1 VTSTATAPRATADI
15 HFETIGRFV
24 ESRSAILC
32 PPDKRYLFEARLRPV
47 MRDHGISDMAELAMR
62 LKGAGS
68 LALGEAVVEAMTTNE
83 TSWFRDIH
91 PFDAMRTGIFP
102 ELIEARAATRKL
114 SIWSAACSTG
124 QEVYSLAMML
134 DLQFPELQRWNVTY
148 HGTDISNEVIAQAKA
163 ARYSALEV
171 NRGLPAQY
179 LARYMER
186 DGSHYLVAD
195 ALRKQ
200 ATFAKLNFIA
210 PWPPMPR
217 YDVVLCRNVL
227 IYFDMDVRARIVRKI
242 QDVLAPG
249 GYLILGSSETS
260 LGNVEG
266 LTRTVIG
273 RTTVYRK
280 EQR

>member
-1 VTSTATAPRATADI
+1 MAPRTTADH
-15 HFETIGRFV
+15 HFETIGQFV

-47 MRDHGISDMAELAMR
+47 MRDHGIADIAELATR
-62 LKGAGS
+62 LKGGGS
-68 LALGEAVVEAMTTNE
+68 LILGEAVIEAMTTNE

-91 PFDAMRTGIFP
+91 PFEAMRTGIFP

-124 QEVYSLAMML
+124 QELYSLAMML
-134 DLQFPELQRWNVTY
+134 DMQFPELQRWNVSL
-148 HGTDISNEVIAQAKA
+148 HGTDISNEVLAQAKA
-163 ARYSALEV
+163 AKYSALEV

-186 DGSHYLVAD
+186 EGSHYVVAES
-195 ALRKQ
+195 LRRQ

-210 PWPPMPR
+210 PWPPMAR
-217 YDVVLCRNVL
+217 FDVVLCRNVL

-260 LGNVEG
+260 LGYVEG
-266 LTRTVIG
+266 FTRTVIG

>member
-1 VTSTATAPRATADI
+1 VSTTAMAPRTTADH
-15 HFETIGRFV
+15 HFETIGQFV

-47 MRDHGISDMAELAMR
+47 MRDHGIADIAELATR
-62 LKGAGS
+62 LRGGGS
-68 LALGEAVVEAMTTNE
+68 LTLGEAVIEAMTTNE

-91 PFDAMRTGIFP
+91 PFEAMRTGIFP

-124 QEVYSLAMML
+124 QELYSLAMML
-134 DLQFPELQRWNVTY
+134 DMQFPELQRWNVSL
-148 HGTDISNEVIAQAKA
+148 HGTDISNEVLAQARA
-163 ARYSALEV
+163 AKYSALEV

-186 DGSHYLVAD
+186 DGSHYVVAES
-195 ALRKQ
+195 LRRQ

-210 PWPPMPR
+210 PWPPMAR
-217 YDVVLCRNVL
+217 FDVVLCRNVL
-227 IYFDMDVRARIVRKI
+227 IYFDMDVRVRIVRKI
-242 QDVLAPG
+242 RDVLAPG

-260 LGNVEG
+260 LGSVEG
-266 LTRTVIG
+266 FTRTVFG